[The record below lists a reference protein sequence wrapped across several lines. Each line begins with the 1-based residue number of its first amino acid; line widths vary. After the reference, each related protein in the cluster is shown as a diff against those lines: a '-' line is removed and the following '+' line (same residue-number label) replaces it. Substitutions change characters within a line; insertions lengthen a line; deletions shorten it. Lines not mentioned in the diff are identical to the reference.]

1 MSVQASASTVT
12 DGEDFDEDCG
22 PQLISKL
29 EVLNKEKCYEP
40 NISIRIFL
48 TGKWHNCWRY

>member
-1 MSVQASASTVT
+1 MSAQASASTVAEE
-12 DGEDFDEDCG
+12 EDFDEDCG

-29 EVLNKEKCYEP
+29 EVLNKEKCYES

-48 TGKWHNCWRY
+48 TGKWYNRWGC